1 MGAPVRVRSAPRRR
15 SLRTAQETRTLRER
29 FSFNCASGLLL
40 IPTEACFDGDP
51 GKRQQKGVSDV
62 LRWYDFK
69 NKNGA
74 TITIKGR
81 FEAEAKQEAAERW
94 NCDAEDLI
102 CTGHTPYNSRQV
114 PFFQFP
120 NNLGG

>member
-1 MGAPVRVRSAPRRR
+1 MGAPVRVRSAP
-15 SLRTAQETRTLRER
+15 TTKE
-29 FSFNCASGLLL
+29 
-40 IPTEACFDGDP
+40 
-51 GKRQQKGVSDV
+51 GVSDV